1 MRTINER
8 TIAIRIDEELHK
20 KVKIK
25 LAETG
30 TTLKDY
36 ISQLIENDLTGTP
49 TKATITEQDI
59 IANAN
64 KFAKILNEY
73 ANQ

>member
-30 TTLKDY
+30 MTLKDY
-36 ISQLIENDLTGTP
+36 ISRLVENDLTGTP
-49 TKATITEQDI
+49 ARTAITEQDI
-59 IANAN
+59 VANAN
-64 KFAKILNEY
+64 KIAKILNEH